1 MRDNLAASTDHV
13 ERAATKTD
21 VGLFVRSLVG
31 VDMTDAND
39 EFAGF
44 RDVGGYNANQIDCIS
59 MIIDNLGTSGTVRS
73 PSTAAMAMLGRTS
86 NGRLEWKTQTGAS
99 LRDLQGNASDELTS
113 D

>member
-13 ERAATKTD
+13 ERAAAKTD

-44 RDVGGYNANQIDCIS
+44 SDVGG
-59 MIIDNLGTSGTVRS
+59 
-73 PSTAAMAMLGRTS
+73 
-86 NGRLEWKTQTGAS
+86 
-99 LRDLQGNASDELTS
+99 
-113 D
+113 